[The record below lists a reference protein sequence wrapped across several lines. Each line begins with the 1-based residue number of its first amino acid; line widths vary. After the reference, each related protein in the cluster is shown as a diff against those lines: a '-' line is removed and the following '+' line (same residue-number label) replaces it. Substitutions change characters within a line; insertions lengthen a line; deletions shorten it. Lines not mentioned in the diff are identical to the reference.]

1 MQFLH
6 GVVCKMLVL
15 GRKLHEKIIINGELI
30 ITITQLTQD
39 NKMIKLSFE
48 DPNKK
53 YVIDRMEVH
62 HKKLK
67 GKKPDD
73 VESTL

>member
-1 MQFLH
+1 MQSLH

-48 DPNKK
+48 DPKRKQALEEIERLTKK
-53 YVIDRMEVH
+53 
-62 HKKLK
+62 
-67 GKKPDD
+67 
-73 VESTL
+73 

>member
-1 MQFLH
+1 
-6 GVVCKMLVL
+6 MLVL

>member
-1 MQFLH
+1 MQSLY
-6 GVVCKMLVL
+6 GVVCKMLIL
-15 GRKLHEKIIINGELI
+15 GRRVNEKIIINGDLI
-30 ITITQLTQD
+30 ITISEFSNFKKT
-39 NKMIKLSFE
+39 IKLSFE

-53 YVIDRMEVH
+53 YVIDRLEIH

-67 GKKPDD
+67 GKKTDD

>member
-1 MQFLH
+1 MQSLH

-15 GRKLHEKIIINGELI
+15 GRRLREKIIINGELI
-30 ITITQLTQD
+30 ITITQLCQD

-53 YVIDRMEVH
+53 YVIDRLEIH

-67 GKKPDD
+67 GKKTDD